1 MEKLPAQPFPRRVKQ
16 MSYMETMQ
24 EKMNKAIESLESNLK
39 TIRTGRANPTI
50 LDRVEVEYYGSMM
63 PINQL
68 ASISVVEGRQLMIKP
83 FDKNMLKE
91 IERSIAM
98 ADLGLVPQN
107 DGNVVRIM
115 IPPLTE
121 DRRKSLTKDANK
133 MGEEAKIAV
142 RNIRRDAQNAAKK
155 DKELTEDLKKQTQD
169 DIQKATD
176 EAVKKIDKIVDEKNK
191 DILSV

>member
-1 MEKLPAQPFPRRVKQ
+1 
-16 MSYMETMQ
+16 MSALSQWQIWVLFHY
-24 EKMNKAIESLESNLK
+24 
-39 TIRTGRANPTI
+39 
-50 LDRVEVEYYGSMM
+50 
-63 PINQL
+63 
-68 ASISVVEGRQLMIKP
+68 
-83 FDKNMLKE
+83 
-91 IERSIAM
+91 
-98 ADLGLVPQN
+98 QN

-121 DRRKSLTKDANK
+121 DRRKALTKDANK

>member
-1 MEKLPAQPFPRRVKQ
+1 

-133 MGEEAKIAV
+133 MGDEAKIAV